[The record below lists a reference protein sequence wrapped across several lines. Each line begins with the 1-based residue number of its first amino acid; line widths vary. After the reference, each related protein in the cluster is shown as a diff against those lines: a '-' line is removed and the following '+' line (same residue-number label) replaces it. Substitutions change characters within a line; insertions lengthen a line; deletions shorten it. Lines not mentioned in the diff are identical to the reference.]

1 MLSLL
6 AARARRPRKPRI
18 KSASAAAV
26 AANFWPLFHEKEAF
40 MAKNEGSLLD
50 WTGSQQRSLNFL
62 PKLRFA
68 KFAPL
73 LHTRSDSNNLG
84 RLKEPWP
91 YFCLSLFSLRRT
103 PQRTIGHHVNAQI
116 SSRSAARNVRPF
128 VRPRDETD
136 SETAFLLNS
145 FRGKVEVGRE
155 SRLSVL
161 VWNGGGRMMV
171 MRRGIAA

>member
-1 MLSLL
+1 MCCAHNNDSRRKSTGQSLSCSPLLRSKGGENPADKSMLSLL

-91 YFCLSLFSLRRT
+91 YFCLSLFSLRRAHAPT
-103 PQRTIGHHVNAQI
+103 DDRTSCKCTNLFSLGGPQRQTVR
-116 SSRSAARNVRPF
+116 SSERRNG
-128 VRPRDETD
+128 
-136 SETAFLLNS
+136 L
-145 FRGKVEVGRE
+145 
-155 SRLSVL
+155 
-161 VWNGGGRMMV
+161 
-171 MRRGIAA
+171 